1 MVRTDRNGF
10 EHAVDAAD
18 ARIPHRAVRALPEPL
33 HLPNANANLSHAV
46 VVLCNRLLFLVL
58 PGGSAS

>member
-10 EHAVDAAD
+10 ERAVDVTD

-33 HLPNANANLSHAV
+33 RLSNANANASHAV
-46 VVLCNRLLFLVL
+46 VVLCDRLLFLVL
-58 PGGSAS
+58 SGGSAS